1 MSLPIDGRSLY
12 FDNRHLSDFGNK
24 RLAPVFEELFRTYW
38 GCGAMANTPLNL
50 RRPFH
55 QRSMPIFFATP
66 AAFRAWLEQ
75 HAAHATELIV
85 GFHKKGSGKASITWQ
100 ESVDEALCVGWID
113 GVRKRIDDST
123 YQIRFTPRKA
133 TSTWSAVN
141 IGRVAEL
148 ASQGRMQAAGLA
160 AFERRSEAK
169 SRTYAY
175 EQRSDAVLPPADEA
189 RFRKNKAAW
198 AFFNAQPPGY
208 RKLVVWRI
216 VSAKQEATR
225 LKRLLQLIE
234 ASQNG
239 RRL

>member
-12 FDNRHLSDFGNK
+12 FDNNHLSEFGNK
-24 RLAPVFEELFRTYW
+24 QPVPVFAEMSRTKW
-38 GCGAMANTPLNL
+38 GHGAMVGARLNP

-55 QRSMPIFFATP
+55 HSSMPTFFATP
-66 AAFRAWLEQ
+66 VAFHAWLKQ

-85 GFHKKGSGKASITWQ
+85 GFHKIGCSKISITWQ

-141 IGRVAEL
+141 IERVADL
-148 ASQGRMQAAGLA
+148 ASQGRMQPAGLA
-160 AFERRSEAK
+160 AFARRSEAK
-169 SRTYAY
+169 SRTYSY
-175 EQRSDAVLPPADEA
+175 EQRSDAALPPADEA

-225 LKRLLQLIE
+225 QKRLLQLIE